1 MVVALETAA
10 ERAAYNQLLGK
21 RLGELRT
28 RAGLSQAEVARRLGV
43 DSSIPSLWEQ
53 GKRALPPHRLPGL
66 ADALGL
72 REDQLMAGLAVDA
85 QADALDEDQLLAD
98 GAEPNDEP
106 DAPLPAASATLSTL
120 DGPAPPRTA
129 GTIALDPLRAQ
140 LPRMRAVVLARLCE
154 AGRTELR
161 PESEVSIA
169 RLVEESS
176 AVCAAEPSFLR
187 TELPLL
193 ERVFRLVLCRGGGPV
208 ATEDMAESL
217 AVAPSLLRRLGP
229 TARASYPLTWRP
241 G

>member
-10 ERAAYNQLLGK
+10 ERAAYNQVLGK

-72 REDQLMAGLAVDA
+72 REDQLLAGLAVDG
-85 QADALDEDQLLAD
+85 QQEALDEDQLLAD
-98 GAEPNDEP
+98 EDEPNDES
-106 DAPLPAASATLSTL
+106 DAELPAVPTTLATLE
-120 DGPAPPRTA
+120 GHAPHA
-129 GTIALDPLRAQ
+129 SGAIALDPLRAQ
-140 LPRMRAVVLARLCE
+140 VPRMRAVVLARLCE

-176 AVCAAEPSFLR
+176 AQCAAEPSFLR
-187 TELPLL
+187 AELPLL

-208 ATEDMAESL
+208 STEEMAQAL
-217 AVAPSLLRRLGP
+217 GVTPTLLRRLAP
-229 TARASYPLTWRP
+229 TARTSYPLSWSL

>member
-66 ADALGL
+66 AEALGL

-85 QADALDEDQLLAD
+85 QPDLSSEDQVSADVEPDALSDELVVVEAVAPAVLAD
-98 GAEPNDEP
+98 GHPV
-106 DAPLPAASATLSTL
+106 
-120 DGPAPPRTA
+120 RTGGA
-129 GTIALDPLRAQ
+129 IAFDPLRAQ
-140 LPRMRAVVLARLCE
+140 LPRMRALVLARLCE
-154 AGRTELR
+154 AGRAELR
-161 PESEVSIA
+161 PESEVSLA

-176 AVCAAEPSFLR
+176 SVCAAEPSFLR
-187 TELPLL
+187 SELPLL

-208 ATEDMAESL
+208 ATEDLAASL
-217 AVAPSLLRRLGP
+217 GVAPALLRRLGP
-229 TARASYPLTWRP
+229 TARASYPLSWSL